1 MINIEKESIA
11 KWILLFCALSIGSLL
26 MLLFIFCAI
35 EPITGIPIEE
45 PHNPSL
51 FELFI
56 LLPVVLLLF
65 ILGMILGT
73 FIGLLL
79 IRPFINELEIESMVK
94 APYVKGI
101 SNISLRLI
109 KIVYRKN

>member
-11 KWILLFCALSIGSLL
+11 KWTILFCALFIGSLL
-26 MLLFIFCAI
+26 MLLFIFYAV
-35 EPITGIPIEE
+35 EPLIGIPIEE

-56 LLPVVLLLF
+56 LLPIVLILF
-65 ILGMILGT
+65 ILGMIFGT

-79 IRPFINELEIESMVK
+79 IRPFINEREIESMVK
-94 APYVKGI
+94 TPYVKGV
-101 SNISLRLI
+101 SDISLRLI

>member
-1 MINIEKESIA
+1 
-11 KWILLFCALSIGSLL
+11 
-26 MLLFIFCAI
+26 MLLFIFYAV

-56 LLPVVLLLF
+56 LLPIVLLLF
-65 ILGMILGT
+65 IIGMFFGT

-79 IRPFINELEIESMVK
+79 IRPLINEHEIESMVK
-94 APYVKGI
+94 TPYVKGI
-101 SNISLRLI
+101 SDISLRLI
-109 KIVYRKN
+109 KVVYRKNWVAEQLDVVFW